1 MQAVLTKM
9 FEKRRDGIL
18 PTVACLCLTVCLISG
33 RGWASS
39 LDSAYTVVH
48 RTVPI
53 LGVAVNQQ
61 LDPIGVVVPVHLIF
75 EERQDA
81 IGLHVSFHKG
91 PGKFSPLTQRAVRS
105 AIRRA
110 AKTAGLQPSSWT
122 VTLIFPYEGFTL
134 YGESLSAMV
143 GLSVVALAKGDP
155 LPANRVLTGTI
166 TAEGQIGKVG
176 GVPYKIQAAYGQHFQ
191 RVLIPEEQAA
201 GDGDWRTPF
210 LMQVSPVGTVSKA
223 YLALTDRPL

>member
-1 MQAVLTKM
+1 MQTVLAKM
-9 FEKRRDGIL
+9 FEKRGDGIL
-18 PTVACLCLTVCLISG
+18 PKVACLCLTVGLLSG
-33 RGWASS
+33 TAWANPI
-39 LDSAYTVVH
+39 DSAFTVAH
-48 RTVPI
+48 QTVPI

-61 LDPIGVVVPVHLIF
+61 SNPIGVVVPVHLIF

-81 IGLHVSFHKG
+81 TGLQVRFHER

-110 AKTAGLQPSSWT
+110 AEAAGLQPSSWT
-122 VTLIFPYEGFTL
+122 ITLIFPYEGFTL

-155 LPANRVLTGTI
+155 LAANRVLTGTI

-191 RVLIPEEQAA
+191 RVLIPEEQDAS
-201 GDGDWRTPF
+201 DGDWHTPF